1 MTHLKHPL
9 FFPFILMLVMGLAAS
24 VAQAQVREQME
35 KTDLYQLTGKVV
47 DANTGEALSD
57 VKIEMTNPDVKSGA
71 QRIQQDPGGIIEE
84 TTDDQGE
91 FSFMELPPGEYTV
104 MIDFEDYE
112 TWERDI
118 NLKQD
123 SQLTIELQPM
133 K

>member
-35 KTDLYQLTGKVV
+35 KMDLYQLTGKVV